1 MEELYEEEREEE
13 LEFKEKIVS
22 VSRVAKVVQGG
33 KRFGFNALVVVGD
46 GKGRVGYALGKAREA
61 PDAIRK
67 AIEKAKKNLI
77 KVPIIN
83 DTIPYEVKAKFCS
96 AVVLLKPALPGTG
109 VIAGGTVRAIAEL
122 AGIKNLLTKSLRSHN
137 PHNLVKAVFKA
148 LSQLKYPEEIAEERG
163 IPLEKLGYKPV
174 GIFASSKKEK
184 ENAGKVK
191 TS

>member
-1 MEELYEEEREEE
+1 MEEIYEEEEKAEE
-13 LEFKEKIVS
+13 LELKEKILN

-46 GKGRVGYALGKAREA
+46 GNGRVGFALGKAREV

-77 KVPIIN
+77 KIPIIN
-83 DTIPYEVKAKFCS
+83 DTIPYEVSAKFCS
-96 AVVLLKPALPGTG
+96 AVVILKPALPGTG

-122 AGIKNLLTKSLRSHN
+122 AGIKNLLTKSMRSHN

-148 LSQLKYPEEIAEERG
+148 LSFLKYPEEIAENRRV
-163 IPLEKLGYKPV
+163 PLEKLGYRPV
-174 GIFASSKKEK
+174 GVFSKEDKR
-184 ENAGKVK
+184 NA
-191 TS
+191 